1 MKTFRLL
8 VNIVV
13 LPAAILMF
21 AFFFSQCE
29 LFEDDE
35 VERTDPG
42 TLEIAPQEALVS
54 VSTTLTAYLKVL
66 PGIEISDT
74 VRLVKVISNGDE
86 SEIGF
91 LLDNGD
97 LSNNADEIK
106 GDKVFSGKF
115 YVTEFNKGE
124 VKFKAVASSKGS
136 TDNKF
141 ESELVSFN
149 VYADINGTDMNAL
162 FAIQETAVTQ
172 LTTYLNG
179 SQDNIESAVD
189 QLVQWLKSQPE
200 ISTVEQEGITS
211 IEIKYKSGLMGGII
225 ISLLGDDGLSD
236 TRGGLISEGPQK
248 AERAKTSTIP
258 LSKQT
263 RGINMDEYKTTRAFD
278 PNTIGNRNVF
288 IYAAFEAAWRNN
300 ERPHIINILDS
311 LECGDF
317 PVNFYTNQEANV
329 ARLYEMTSYGMVVL
343 ATHGSG
349 GGKAFLTGEIADTTL
364 DVYQTYKPMMQG
376 ANPKMGI
383 SKNMTIS
390 KVGTVV
396 TKQDVYKVY
405 ASFITALPGEFPQ
418 SVILNNACGSDK
430 TPPLRDAFLGKGA
443 KTYYG
448 YTESVDGAFCVPV
461 ARDVFITL
469 AKNGKKTGEV
479 SKINTTSPDPPNP
492 TFKIQGSPDMHFA
505 LQLINGNFEE
515 GVLGWTRNGDGRVIS
530 QLGFISPEEG
540 SYMGIISTGLG
551 YTTETGKISQS
562 FNVPSDASGLTLQWN
577 FLSEEFLEFIGSS
590 YQDTYELVLQS
601 EEFGEEILFSRT
613 IDGIASEFGAS
624 APSEEIPEGIPGELI
639 AVSPDIVFDQ
649 GGVYMTGW
657 QTFTYDLSAYKGK
670 CVTLVLRCTDVGDSI
685 YDSAILLDNIII
697 N

>member
-1 MKTFRLL
+1 MKKIRTFGKIL
-8 VNIVV
+8 V
-13 LPAAILMF
+13 LPAAVFLF
-21 AFFFSQCE
+21 VLVFSQCKK
-29 LFEDDE
+29 DE
-35 VERTDPG
+35 TESTKLG
-42 TLEIAPQEALVS
+42 NLQITPQETLVN
-54 VSTTLTAYLKVL
+54 VSTTLTAHLKVL
-66 PGIEISDT
+66 PGTEISDT
-74 VRLVKVISNGDE
+74 VRLVKVTSNGSE
-86 SEIGF
+86 TEIGI

-97 LSNNADEIK
+97 LYYSADEIK

-115 YVTEFNKGE
+115 YITELQKGQ
-124 VKFKAVASSKGS
+124 VHFKAVASSKGK
-136 TDNKF
+136 TDSKF
-141 ESELVSFN
+141 ESEPVSFN
-149 VYADINGTDMNAL
+149 VYADISGTDMNAL
-162 FAIQETAVTQ
+162 FTIQENSVTQ

-179 SQDNIESAVD
+179 SQDNIVSAVD
-189 QLVQWLKSQPE
+189 QLVQWLKAQPE

-211 IEIKYKSGLMGGII
+211 IEIKYKSGLMGGIV

-236 TRGGLISEGPQK
+236 SRGGLADDGPQNT
-248 AERAKTSTIP
+248 ERAKSATIP

-263 RGINMDEYKTTRAFD
+263 RGISPDDTKSATAFD
-278 PNTIGNRNVF
+278 PKTIGNRNVF
-288 IYAAFEAAWRNN
+288 IYAAFEASWRHN

-311 LECGDF
+311 LDCGDF
-317 PVNFYTNQEANV
+317 PVNFYTNQEADV
-329 ARLYEMTSYGMVVL
+329 ARLYEMTSYGIIVL

-349 GGKAFLTGEIADTTL
+349 GGKAFLTGEIADTNL
-364 DVYQTYKPMMQG
+364 SVYQTYKPMMQG

-396 TKQDVYKVY
+396 TKKDVYKVY
-405 ASFITALPGEFPQ
+405 APFISALPGEFPQ
-418 SVILNNACGSDK
+418 SMILNNSCGSDK
-430 TPPLRDAFLGKGA
+430 TPPLRDAFIGKGA

-469 AKNGKKTGEV
+469 AKNGKTTGEV
-479 SKINTTSPDPPNP
+479 SKINTTWPSPPNP
-492 TFKIQGSPDMHFA
+492 TFRIQGSGEMHFA

-530 QLGFISPEEG
+530 QLGYISPEEG

-562 FNVPSDASGLTLQWN
+562 FNVPANASQLKLKWN
-577 FLSEEFLEFIGSS
+577 FLSEEFLEYIGSP
-590 YQDTYELVLQS
+590 YQDRFELVLIS
-601 EEFGEEILFSRT
+601 EEFGEEILFSKT
-613 IDGIASEFGAS
+613 IDGIASAFGAS

-649 GGVYMTGW
+649 GNVYMTGW
-657 QTFTYDLSAYKGK
+657 QTSTFNLSAYKGK
-670 CVTLVLRCTDVGDSI
+670 CVTLALRCTDVGDSV
-685 YDSAILLDNIII
+685 YDTAILIDDIIL